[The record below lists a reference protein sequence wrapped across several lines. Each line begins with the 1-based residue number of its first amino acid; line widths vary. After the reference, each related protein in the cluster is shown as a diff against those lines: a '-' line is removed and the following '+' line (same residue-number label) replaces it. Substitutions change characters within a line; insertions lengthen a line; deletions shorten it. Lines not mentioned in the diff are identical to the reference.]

1 MTTPTVEER
10 IANLEGSFAQIAT
23 RLDRVEIDMRD
34 LRAEMNARFDQL
46 QQQLTSRL
54 DQLQQETNSRFD
66 QTERH
71 FNSRFDHV
79 QRETN
84 SRFEHL
90 QQETNSRF
98 DQIQQQL
105 NLMAQEHQA
114 FRSEIITRL
123 ERLDRRYERLV
134 YWILAMTR
142 RDGGRHSC
150 GPADVTPRRHRLIVN
165 PRPGCKRQPDSLH
178 FAQT

>member
-71 FNSRFDHV
+71 FNSRFDHM
-79 QRETN
+79 
-84 SRFEHL
+84 

-105 NLMAQEHQA
+105 NLMSQEHQA

-134 YWILAMTR
+134 YWILAMT
-142 RDGGRHSC
+142 G
-150 GPADVTPRRHRLIVN
+150 AMAAAILAALLT
-165 PRPGCKRQPDSLH
+165 
-178 FAQT
+178 

>member
-54 DQLQQETNSRFD
+54 DHMQQETNSRFD

-71 FNSRFDHV
+71 FNSRFDHM
-79 QRETN
+79 
-84 SRFEHL
+84 

-134 YWILAMTR
+134 YWILAMT
-142 RDGGRHSC
+142 G
-150 GPADVTPRRHRLIVN
+150 AMAAATLAA
-165 PRPGCKRQPDSLH
+165 LL
-178 FAQT
+178 T